1 MRLNTTIENF
11 YISILEYA
19 NLKLD
24 DNEIIVHR
32 YSDIIDFTPNGRAVT
47 LPYLDKL
54 KDPKGKS
61 FFHLLNE
68 NYTDPET
75 SMFELYREH
84 LSLAINSKLGSLIS
98 SVIAIASDSK
108 LQARISDP
116 NLEELIANV
125 GEADLNTLDNFLKM
139 VRLSIE
145 ENGST
150 SQLVDI
156 YIKKNGKY
164 KEKNYSAIGKI
175 NFKLYKD
182 LKECVE
188 TSTWKLYNRDFRKKD
203 ILFVYNTFKNIFPN
217 IEDQDTYTE
226 ATVNNVFRYLNV
238 LLKTSYLITS
248 VMNDVLESMSSV
260 KHESV
265 VIEEAY
271 SNHDWTNLLS
281 DLYTMSAEIRT
292 IPNQTDIS
300 EEAMYTPTRLNV
312 DESAAATQQPAPQ
325 PQPVPQQQY
334 QQPSQGFNPAV
345 QQQVQ
350 QQQQYQQP
358 QVQQEP
364 PKPLSVDDIIRSGG
378 QPGQVMPHFQP
389 QMQPMY
395 QQPMMQ
401 PQIPQAP
408 SWAIQQHQ
416 ANQAQLYQQQYPQQ
430 QQYPPQGM
438 VPPGMPQQYPPGMM
452 PPGMPQQYPPG
463 MVPQQ
468 YQHPHGIPQGHHQPS
483 SVVYS
488 NVFGG
493 PVG

>member
-1 MRLNTTIENF
+1 
-11 YISILEYA
+11 
-19 NLKLD
+19 
-24 DNEIIVHR
+24 
-32 YSDIIDFTPNGRAVT
+32 
-47 LPYLDKL
+47 
-54 KDPKGKS
+54 
-61 FFHLLNE
+61 
-68 NYTDPET
+68 
-75 SMFELYREH
+75 
-84 LSLAINSKLGSLIS
+84 
-98 SVIAIASDSK
+98 
-108 LQARISDP
+108 
-116 NLEELIANV
+116 
-125 GEADLNTLDNFLKM
+125 
-139 VRLSIE
+139 
-145 ENGST
+145 
-150 SQLVDI
+150 
-156 YIKKNGKY
+156 
-164 KEKNYSAIGKI
+164 
-175 NFKLYKD
+175 
-182 LKECVE
+182 
-188 TSTWKLYNRDFRKKD
+188 
-203 ILFVYNTFKNIFPN
+203 
-217 IEDQDTYTE
+217 
-226 ATVNNVFRYLNV
+226 
-238 LLKTSYLITS
+238 
-248 VMNDVLESMSSV
+248 MNDVLESMSSV